1 MQKLPSQ
8 SESTALADRRWLAA
22 IPFVAAIAVAAVTR
36 RIFAFDGLYGQ
47 DAFAYFRFAR
57 AIWPH
62 LLSGAPLPPLYWPQ
76 GYPTAVALLLPLV
89 RASPAAGQLVNAL
102 ACAVAAS
109 ATFSLVRTLAARMPG
124 RTAPLPAAM
133 TAGLAV
139 AFSGAVLRSSQV
151 VMADGLGLGLAAVAM
166 LCAVRVA
173 VGGAGP
179 WLVACALALACGA
192 VTRWMIA
199 LLALPIG
206 AYLLIVSF
214 DPAAP
219 PRSRRAIVGWWL
231 VAIGA
236 GLAVLVP
243 QIVSAHAIPSSFEKH
258 EWLQSW
264 GLSNAFKR
272 SFDTPE
278 GHWTVRFPTSVYYFI
293 RLGWPDY
300 FFPTL
305 GVFAAFGLWAL
316 WRARAQSAAVLIVG
330 WLLVSWLFLSG
341 VPYES
346 ARFLLPTL
354 PAVAALVGI
363 GAGAIWSTNAR
374 GSRWVGIGVSLSL
387 AAGLIAGAREHMH
400 QVERKQAELDLVRW
414 TVERVPAEAELAMWG
429 PTLAMEYYG
438 NRQLYTLYS
447 MSEGE
452 VRTLISSPKPI
463 FVLGDVGNIEDQWRG
478 LGPER
483 ILTSLR
489 RNPGLVVVDQFR
501 AFTLFKMRESGR

>member
-8 SESTALADRRWLAA
+8 SESTTLADRQWLAA
-22 IPFVAAIAVAAVTR
+22 IPFVAAIAVAGVTR

-76 GYPTAVALLLPLV
+76 GYPTAVAMLLPLV
-89 RASPAAGQLVNAL
+89 GGSPAAGQLVNAL
-102 ACAVAAS
+102 ACALAAS

-124 RTAPLPAAM
+124 RIAPLPAAM

-173 VGGAGP
+173 VRGAGP

-199 LLALPIG
+199 LLSLPIG

-219 PRSRRAIVGWWL
+219 RRSRRAIIGWWL

-243 QIVSAHAIPSSFEKH
+243 QIVSAHAIPTSFERH

-272 SFDTPE
+272 TFDTPE
-278 GHWTVRFPTSVYYFI
+278 GHWTCRFPTSVYYFV

-305 GVFAAFGLWAL
+305 GVFARIRPVDTLEGQGAIGCGAHRRLVAGELAVSLRGTVRKRAL
-316 WRARAQSAAVLIVG
+316 LVADLAAVRP
-330 WLLVSWLFLSG
+330 S
-341 VPYES
+341 S
-346 ARFLLPTL
+346 ASAPGRLERN
-354 PAVAALVGI
+354 AK
-363 GAGAIWSTNAR
+363 GA
-374 GSRWVGIGVSLSL
+374 RWVGIGISLSL
-387 AAGLIAGAREHMH
+387 AGGMIAGARST
-400 QVERKQAELDLVRW
+400 RIRLSASKPSSIW
-414 TVERVPAEAELAMWG
+414 CTG
-429 PTLAMEYYG
+429 PSRGCQPRLSW
-438 NRQLYTLYS
+438 RC
-447 MSEGE
+447 
-452 VRTLISSPKPI
+452 
-463 FVLGDVGNIEDQWRG
+463 GDRHWPWSITGIG
-478 LGPER
+478 
-483 ILTSLR
+483 T
-489 RNPGLVVVDQFR
+489 
-501 AFTLFKMRESGR
+501 FTLSIRCPRERCGH